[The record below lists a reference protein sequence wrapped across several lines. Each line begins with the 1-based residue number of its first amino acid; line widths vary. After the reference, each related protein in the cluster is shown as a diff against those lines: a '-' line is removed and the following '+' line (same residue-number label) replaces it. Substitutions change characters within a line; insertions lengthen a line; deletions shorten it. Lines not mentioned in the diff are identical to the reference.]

1 VRGVQ
6 FLGTNEIFTGPVA
19 PIFLTTNNNRTV
31 EAWIYNPATAPEETI
46 FSWGR
51 RGGGPDGSNV
61 SFNHGTDPA
70 FGAVGHWGGGPD
82 VGWAGNLST
91 NRWTFVAYTYD
102 RVATTVSVYRDGQ
115 LANSEGG
122 ITLDTHEINNTA
134 ATNGLPFRVASQN
147 EANGTATAG
156 LRGSMTIARIRVY
169 DEALPATGD
178 DSILAHYQAELD
190 DFLPQLR
197 LSITYDRGAG
207 SATITWTAAPGASY
221 TVQGSPDL
229 STWTD
234 RGTAITTGSFTDSQ
248 ATGTR
253 FYRLRVE

>member
-1 VRGVQ
+1 
-6 FLGTNEIFTGPVA
+6 
-19 PIFLTTNNNRTV
+19 
-31 EAWIYNPATAPEETI
+31 
-46 FSWGR
+46 
-51 RGGGPDGSNV
+51 
-61 SFNHGTDPA
+61 
-70 FGAVGHWGGGPD
+70 
-82 VGWAGNLST
+82 
-91 NRWTFVAYTYD
+91 
-102 RVATTVSVYRDGQ
+102 
-115 LANSEGG
+115 
-122 ITLDTHEINNTA
+122 
-134 ATNGLPFRVASQN
+134 
-147 EANGTATAG
+147 
-156 LRGSMTIARIRVY
+156 
-169 DEALPATGD
+169 
-178 DSILAHYQAELD
+178 LD